1 MENKICPC
9 CGRHCSLDDP
19 HCERGERYAQTGV
32 IPERDTSGENDGVG
46 HAHHGHGHHHEHG
59 SEHRHNRNM
68 K

>member
-9 CGRHCSLDDP
+9 CGRHCSLDNP
-19 HCERGERYAQTGV
+19 HCERGEQYARTGV
-32 IPERDTSGENDGVG
+32 IPERDTTGENDGAG
-46 HAHHGHGHHHEHG
+46 HAHHGHRHHHEHG